1 MFTTTINAT
10 KINMTE
16 SVEVSVRDFSDIPEL
31 TARVIRLRI
40 MDVRIKIVSVFV
52 FCSSSLVM

>member
-16 SVEVSVRDFSDIPEL
+16 SVEVSVRDFSDMPEL